1 MRPVLVRI
9 QPPQPSFPIA
19 NDQVVALR
27 SSVYPWCTSHLTVVS
42 PNSAKAD
49 ARREGR
55 KLPTIMLLTCPITA
69 LSLTT
74 PTVSRDFM
82 SYFFCP
88 RTHLPHGT
96 RTSVEAHSIC
106 SSILDSAQSGKW
118 IEHSQHNPNS
128 CLLAPKRLSTP
139 DKFYKRSQG
148 ENTSPSAGFFLA
160 VQPTPWSRIVVAFRS
175 VISGRCFIR
184 AARLVFLASGFHRLG
199 ATKPV
204 RSETTSSTVVRCQPW
219 FYRGLM
225 AQSFFGLSEGD

>member
-55 KLPTIMLLTCPITA
+55 KLPTIMLLTCPITG

-74 PTVSRDFM
+74 PTVSTDFM

-88 RTHLPHGT
+88 RTHLPMA
-96 RTSVEAHSIC
+96 RES
-106 SSILDSAQSGKW
+106 
-118 IEHSQHNPNS
+118 
-128 CLLAPKRLSTP
+128 RLSG
-139 DKFYKRSQG
+139 YVVSLV
-148 ENTSPSAGFFLA
+148 SPQPARAVSASSLRCGPPNISSVTIDHDELCDLPA
-160 VQPTPWSRIVVAFRS
+160 GRRVA
-175 VISGRCFIR
+175 
-184 AARLVFLASGFHRLG
+184 
-199 ATKPV
+199 
-204 RSETTSSTVVRCQPW
+204 
-219 FYRGLM
+219 
-225 AQSFFGLSEGD
+225 